1 MTGRLEAYDTI
12 RSGVCAKLR
21 VGMAIILDMDGVI
34 VDSNPLHRRAW
45 SIYNRRFGIET
56 DEAMQQRMYGKRND
70 EIVRDFLGPNLTPEE
85 VREHGAAK
93 ERLYRELMAGGMAGA
108 LVHGVREFLE
118 RQADAPIGVA
128 TNAEPENVDFVLDT
142 AGLRRYFQVIV
153 DGSQVQ
159 NPKPHPEIYL
169 RAAERL
175 AVAACDCIVFED
187 SLPGL
192 EAARNAGMRTV
203 GIKTTHTELPD
214 ADLAID
220 NFLSPELDPWL
231 CLQRPRC

>member
-1 MTGRLEAYDTI
+1 
-12 RSGVCAKLR
+12 
-21 VGMAIILDMDGVI
+21 MAIILDMDGVI
-34 VDSNPLHRRAW
+34 IDSNPVHRHAW
-45 SIYNRRFGIET
+45 SMYNRRFGIET

-70 EIVRDFLGPNLTPEE
+70 EIVRDFLGADLTPDQ

-93 ERLYRELMAGGMAGA
+93 ERLYRELMADAMPAA
-108 LVHGVREFLE
+108 LVPGVREFLQ
-118 RQADAPIGVA
+118 RHTQTPFGVA
-128 TNAEPENVDFVLDT
+128 TNAEPENVDFVLDA

-153 DGSQVQ
+153 DGHQVR
-159 NPKPHPEIYL
+159 NPKPDPEIFL
-169 RAAERL
+169 RAAEQL
-175 AVAACDCIVFED
+175 EVPACDCVVFED

-203 GIKTTHTELPD
+203 GVKTTHAELPD

-231 CLQRPRC
+231 LLQVPR